1 MTIEVLDPTYGD
13 EVADFAP
20 AARHPDLRGM
30 TVGIISNGKQG
41 TRPLFDAIEAE
52 LRHRHGVRDVV
63 RLTKHN
69 YSAPAE
75 AEVMD
80 RATEWN
86 ALIAGVGD

>member
-13 EVADFAP
+13 GAADFAE
-20 AARHPDLRGM
+20 AARPADLSGM
-30 TVGIISNGKQG
+30 TVGIVSNGKQG
-41 TRPLFDAIEAE
+41 TRQLFDAIEAE
-52 LRHRHGVRDVV
+52 LLQRHGVGDVV
-63 RLTKHN
+63 RLTKRN

-80 RATEWN
+80 RAKKWH